1 MTCFSAF
8 PVSTKGRSVSNQ
20 RNLPSAI
27 LKSPIVWGSLAAAG
41 FYGVVLSGTLTSLLP
56 ATLSEMVTRY
66 FTHHPVE
73 YMETVLFGIGL
84 AALVLKWIEI
94 RGQWPTVGQSLLG
107 PAAPGYEPVNQV
119 CQELLQRLHRLPAP
133 RAGGYLPRRLQA
145 AVEHVSR
152 KGSAQDLDD
161 ELKYLA
167 DVDATRQHNSYALFR
182 VIIWAIPILGFLGT
196 VIGITMALNGV
207 RTDAIEESMN
217 QVVTGLGVKF
227 DTTAL
232 ALAMAMVL
240 MFLHFFVDRWEN
252 SLLEEVDRRMEIE
265 LDGRFPQASP
275 AGEGSGAALRQMTDA
290 VVLAIERMVQRQTE
304 VWQAS
309 MDAAAARWARMA
321 QTAGS
326 QVQESVAQGLAEGL
340 RQHAEQLAA
349 AEEAATLE
357 NRDRWEKI
365 HQGLTQNV
373 AALASLE
380 GGVSLQAEMLGRAV
394 EASGDVIRLEDA
406 LNHNLSALAGSKH
419 LEQSV
424 LGLAA
429 AIHLL
434 NARLTDSPGDASAIQ
449 LDTTRPNAPGAG
461 ANKAA

>member
-1 MTCFSAF
+1 M
-8 PVSTKGRSVSNQ
+8 SNH
-20 RNLPSAI
+20 RNLPLTI

-41 FYGVVLSGTLTSLLP
+41 FYGLVLSGTLSSPL
-56 ATLSEMVTRY
+56 VTRY

-84 AALVLKWIEI
+84 AALVLKMMEI
-94 RGQWPTVGQSLLG
+94 AGQGPTLRQSLLG
-107 PAAPGYEPVNQV
+107 PVTRAYEPVNQV

-133 RAGGYLPRRLQA
+133 RAGGYFPRRLQA
-145 AVEHVSR
+145 AVEHVFR

-167 DVDATRQHNSYALFR
+167 DADAMRQHNSYALFR

-207 RTDAIEESMN
+207 RTDAIEQSMN
-217 QVVTGLGVKF
+217 DVVTGLGVKF

-232 ALAMAMVL
+232 ALAMSIVL

-252 SLLEEVDRRMEIE
+252 ALLEEVDQRTERE
-265 LDGRFPQASP
+265 LDGRFPQSAS
-275 AGEGSGAALRQMTDA
+275 AGEGAGAALRQMTDA

-309 MDAAAARWARMA
+309 MDSAATRWTRIA

-326 QVQESVAQGLAEGL
+326 QVQESVVQGLAEGL

-349 AEEAATLE
+349 AEAAATVE

-365 HQGLTQNV
+365 HQGLAENV
-373 AALASLE
+373 AALAALE
-380 GGVSLQAEMLGRAV
+380 GGVSRQAEMLGRAV
-394 EASGDVIRLEDA
+394 EASGDVIRLQDA

-419 LEQSV
+419 IEQSV

-434 NARLTDSPGDASAIQ
+434 NSRLTDSPGDASAIQ
-449 LDTTRPNAPGAG
+449 LETTRPNPQSAGVAAG
-461 ANKAA
+461 ANRAA

>member
-1 MTCFSAF
+1 M
-8 PVSTKGRSVSNQ
+8 SNH
-20 RNLPSAI
+20 RNLLLVI
-27 LKSPIVWGSLAAAG
+27 LKSPIVWGSIAAG
-41 FYGVVLSGTLTSLLP
+41 GFYALVLNGTIN
-56 ATLSEMVTRY
+56 SEMVTHY

-73 YMETVLFGIGL
+73 YMETVLFAIGL
-84 AALVLKWIEI
+84 AALVLKRIEI
-94 RGQWPTVGQSLLG
+94 AGQGPTLRQSLLG
-107 PAAPGYEPVNQV
+107 PVTPGYEPVNQV
-119 CQELLQRLHRLPAP
+119 CQDLLQRLHRLPAP
-133 RAGGYLPRRLQA
+133 RRGGYLPRRLQA
-145 AVEHVSR
+145 AVEYVSR
-152 KGSAQDLDD
+152 KGSAQELDD

-207 RTDAIEESMN
+207 RPEAMEESMTK
-217 QVVTGLGVKF
+217 VATGLGVKF

-232 ALAMAMVL
+232 ALSMSMVL

-252 SLLEEVDRRMEIE
+252 ALLEEVDQQTERE
-265 LDGRFPQASP
+265 LDGRFPQTAA
-275 AGEGSGAALRQMTDA
+275 AGEGSNGALRQMTDA

-309 MDAAAARWARMA
+309 MDAAASRWARMA

-340 RQHAEQLAA
+340 RQHAEHLTA
-349 AEEAATLE
+349 AEEAATAE
-357 NRDRWEKI
+357 NRQRWEKI
-365 HQGLTQNV
+365 HQGLAENLAAM
-373 AALASLE
+373 AALQ
-380 GGVSLQAEMLGRAV
+380 GGVSRQAEVLGRAV
-394 EASGDVIRLEDA
+394 EASGDVIRLQDA

-419 LEQSV
+419 IEQSV

-434 NARLTDSPGDASAIQ
+434 NSRLTDSPGDASSIQ
-449 LDTTRPNAPGAG
+449 LDTTRPDAQ
-461 ANKAA
+461 AA

>member
-1 MTCFSAF
+1 M
-8 PVSTKGRSVSNQ
+8 SNH
-20 RNLPSAI
+20 RNLPLAI
-27 LKSPIVWGSLAAAG
+27 LKSPIVWGLLAAAG
-41 FYGVVLSGTLTSLLP
+41 FYGLVLSGTLNSFLP
-56 ATLSEMVTRY
+56 TKLSEAMTRY

-73 YMETVLFGIGL
+73 YMETALFGIGL
-84 AALVLKWIEI
+84 AALVLKMIEI
-94 RGQWPTVGQSLLG
+94 AGQWPTLRQSLLG
-107 PAAPGYEPVNQV
+107 PVTRAYEPLSQI

-133 RAGGYLPRRLQA
+133 RRCGYFPRRLQA
-145 AVEHVSR
+145 AVEHVFR

-207 RTDAIEESMN
+207 RTDALEQSMN
-217 QVVTGLGVKF
+217 DVVTGLGVKF

-232 ALAMAMVL
+232 ALAMAMIL

-252 SLLEEVDRRMEIE
+252 SLLEEVDLRTQGE
-265 LDGRFPQASP
+265 LDGRFPQAAP
-275 AGEGSGAALRQMTDA
+275 AGEGAGAVLRQMTDA

-309 MDAAAARWARMA
+309 MDAAATRWARIA

-326 QVQESVAQGLAEGL
+326 QVQESVVQGLAEGL

-349 AEEAATLE
+349 AEEAATAE
-357 NRDRWEKI
+357 NRQRWEKA
-365 HQGLTQNV
+365 HQGLAENV
-373 AALASLE
+373 TALAALQD
-380 GGVSLQAEMLGRAV
+380 GMIRQAEVLGRAV
-394 EASGDVIRLEDA
+394 EASGDVIRLQDA

-419 LEQSV
+419 IEQSV

-434 NARLTDSPGDASAIQ
+434 NSRLTDSPGDASAIQ
-449 LDTTRPNAPGAG
+449 LDSTRPNPPSAGVAAG

>member
-1 MTCFSAF
+1 M
-8 PVSTKGRSVSNQ
+8 SNH

-27 LKSPIVWGSLAAAG
+27 LKSPIIWGSIATAG
-41 FYGVVLSGTLTSLLP
+41 FYGLVLNGTLSSPL
-56 ATLSEMVTRY
+56 VTRY

-73 YMETVLFGIGL
+73 YMETALFGIGL
-84 AALVLKWIEI
+84 AALALKMIEI
-94 RGQWPTVGQSLLG
+94 AGQGPALRQSLLG
-107 PAAPGYEPVNQV
+107 PVARGYEPLGQI

-133 RAGGYLPRRLQA
+133 RTGGYFPRRLQA
-145 AVEHVSR
+145 AVEHVFR

-207 RTDAIEESMN
+207 RPEAMEESMN
-217 QVVTGLGVKF
+217 QVATGLGVKF

-232 ALAMAMVL
+232 ALSMSMIL

-252 SLLEEVDRRMEIE
+252 SLLEEVDRRTEGE
-265 LDGRFPQASP
+265 LDGRFPQAAP

-309 MDAAAARWARMA
+309 MDAAATRWARIA

-326 QVQESVAQGLAEGL
+326 QVQESVVHGLAEGL
-340 RQHAEQLAA
+340 RQHAQQLAA
-349 AEEAATLE
+349 AEEAAAAE

-365 HQGLTQNV
+365 HQGLTESV
-373 AALASLE
+373 AAMAALE
-380 GGVSLQAEMLGRAV
+380 GGVSRQAEMLGRAV

-419 LEQSV
+419 IEQSV

-429 AIHLL
+429 AIHML
-434 NARLTDSPGDASAIQ
+434 NARLTDSPGDTSAIQ
-449 LDTTRPNAPGAG
+449 LETTRPGAQ
-461 ANKAA
+461 AA

>member
-1 MTCFSAF
+1 
-8 PVSTKGRSVSNQ
+8 
-20 RNLPSAI
+20 L
-27 LKSPIVWGSLAAAG
+27 
-41 FYGVVLSGTLTSLLP
+41 VLSGTLSSPL
-56 ATLSEMVTRY
+56 VTRY

-84 AALVLKWIEI
+84 AALVLKMMEI
-94 RGQWPTVGQSLLG
+94 AGQWPAVRQSLLG
-107 PAAPGYEPVNQV
+107 PVKQGYEPVNQV

-133 RAGGYLPRRLQA
+133 RRFGYFPRRLQA
-145 AVEHVSR
+145 AVEHVFR
-152 KGSAQDLDD
+152 KGSATDLDD

-167 DVDATRQHNSYALFR
+167 DVDATQQHNSYALFR

-207 RTDAIEESMN
+207 RTDAIEQSMN
-217 QVVTGLGVKF
+217 DVVTGLGVKF

-232 ALAMAMVL
+232 ALSMSIVL

-252 SLLEEVDRRMEIE
+252 SLLEEVDRRTQRE
-265 LDGRFPQASP
+265 LDGRFPQAAP
-275 AGEGSGAALRQMTDA
+275 AGEGAGAVLRQMTDA

-309 MDAAAARWARMA
+309 MDAAATRWARIA

-340 RQHAEQLAA
+340 RQHAEQLTA
-349 AEEAATLE
+349 AEEAAGADH
-357 NRDRWEKI
+357 RQRWEKI
-365 HQGLTQNV
+365 HQGLAENL
-373 AALASLE
+373 AALAA
-380 GGVSLQAEMLGRAV
+380 LQDGMNRQADVLGRAI
-394 EASGDVIRLEDA
+394 EASGDVTRLQDA

-419 LEQSV
+419 IEQSV

-434 NARLTDSPGDASAIQ
+434 NSRLTDSPGDASAIQ
-449 LDTTRPNAPGAG
+449 LETTRPNAQ
-461 ANKAA
+461 AA